1 MATQTEEAAAA
12 TEPAGVVGPA
22 GAEAA
27 PDTPPTR
34 QRGRGLAM
42 LALLVAVAALAA
54 ASWVGYRT
62 WFVPAPTVAEFA
74 ALANDNAALEARLNR
89 ELAALAA
96 TVDALASEV
105 ANAQQKLQLLQQE
118 RQAQQAATAA
128 PGTQAPPPAEAW
140 QVAEAEYLLR
150 VANHRLLLE
159 ADAAGAERMLAA
171 ADEALAAAAPFAYH
185 EVRALLATERAALK
199 LAAGTDVQ
207 GIFLRLDALKGQ
219 LGQLPLRLPAYIARE
234 PKPQPSPAGTTL
246 LGALGERFSGLVRFR
261 RSDSSARPLLPPT
274 QAENLLLNLR
284 LTLNHAQLAALR
296 RDQAIF
302 ETSLAKAAKWLADHV
317 DMRRQTSR
325 AVAEELAALRA
336 EDLAAELPDISGSLA
351 RLRAIRAP
359 PEPAAE

>member
-1 MATQTEEAAAA
+1 MATQIEDAAALD
-12 TEPAGVVGPA
+12 EPAGPE
-22 GAEAA
+22 GAPNA
-27 PDTPPTR
+27 PTR

-42 LALLVAVAALAA
+42 LALLVAIAALGAA
-54 ASWVGYRT
+54 GWVGYRT
-62 WFVPAPTVAEFA
+62 WLVPGPTAADFA
-74 ALANDNAALEARLNR
+74 RLASDNAALEARLDR
-89 ELAALAA
+89 ELAPLAA
-96 TVDALASEV
+96 TVDALAGEV
-105 ANAQQKLQLLQQE
+105 ANAQQKLQLLQEQQE
-118 RQAQQAATAA
+118 RQARQAATAG
-128 PGTQAPPPAEAW
+128 PGAQALPPAEAW

-185 EVRALLATERAALK
+185 EVRALLATERAALQA
-199 LAAGTDVQ
+199 AAGTDVQ

-219 LGQLPLRLPAYIARE
+219 LGQLPLRLPEYIAER
-234 PKPQPSPAGTTL
+234 PKPQPAATTM

-261 RSDSSARPLLPPT
+261 RSDENARPLLPPA

-284 LTLNHAQLAALR
+284 LALNHAQLAALR

-302 ETSLAKAAKWLADHV
+302 ETSLANAAEWLADHV
-317 DMRRQTSR
+317 DTRHQASR
-325 AVAEELAALRA
+325 AIAAELAALQA

>member
-1 MATQTEEAAAA
+1 MATQTEDAAAVD
-12 TEPAGVVGPA
+12 EPA
-22 GAEAA
+22 GAEEA
-27 PDTPPTR
+27 PNAPPTR

-42 LALLVAVAALAA
+42 LALLVAIAALAA
-54 ASWVGYRT
+54 AAWAGYRT
-62 WFVPAPTVAEFA
+62 WLVPGPTAADFA
-74 ALANDNAALEARLNR
+74 RLASDNAALEAHLDR

-96 TVDALASEV
+96 TVDALAGEV
-105 ANAQQKLQLLQQE
+105 ANAQRKLQLLQEQQE
-118 RQAQQAATAA
+118 RQAATAG
-128 PGTQAPPPAEAW
+128 PGAQAQPPAEAW

-185 EVRALLATERAALK
+185 EVRTLLATERAALK
-199 LAAGTDVQ
+199 AAAGTDVQ
-207 GIFLRLDALKGQ
+207 GIFLRLNALKGQ
-219 LGQLPLRLPAYIARE
+219 LGQLPLRLPEYTAER
-234 PKPQPSPAGTTL
+234 PKPAPAATTM

-261 RSDSSARPLLPPT
+261 RSDENARPLLPPA

-284 LTLNHAQLAALR
+284 LALNHAQLAALR

-302 ETSLAKAAKWLADHV
+302 ETSLANAAEWLEDHV
-317 DMRRQTSR
+317 DTRQQASR
-325 AVAEELAALRA
+325 AIAAELAALQA

>member
-1 MATQTEEAAAA
+1 MATQTEDAAAVD
-12 TEPAGVVGPA
+12 EPA
-22 GAEAA
+22 GAEGA
-27 PDTPPTR
+27 PNAPPTR

-42 LALLVAVAALAA
+42 LALLVAIAALGAA
-54 ASWVGYRT
+54 GWVGYRT
-62 WFVPAPTVAEFA
+62 WLVPGPTAADFA
-74 ALANDNAALEARLNR
+74 RLASDNAALEARLDR

-96 TVDALASEV
+96 TVDALAGEV
-105 ANAQQKLQLLQQE
+105 ANAQQKLRLLQEQQE
-118 RQAQQAATAA
+118 RQAQQAATAG
-128 PGTQAPPPAEAW
+128 PGTQALPPTEAW

-185 EVRALLATERAALK
+185 EVRALLATERAALQA
-199 LAAGTDVQ
+199 AAGTDVQ

-219 LGQLPLRLPAYIARE
+219 LGQLPLRLPEYIAER
-234 PKPQPSPAGTTL
+234 PKPQPAATM

-261 RSDSSARPLLPPT
+261 RSDENARPLLPPAQT
-274 QAENLLLNLR
+274 ENLLLNLR
-284 LTLNHAQLAALR
+284 LALNHAQLAALR

-302 ETSLAKAAKWLADHV
+302 ETNLANAAEWLADHV
-317 DMRRQTSR
+317 DTRHQASR
-325 AVAEELAALRA
+325 AIAAELAALQA